1 MRRYNPKIILRC
13 VLSSSDQA
21 KYKYCCYEE
30 ILGEKEC
37 APYDEEGYQEQKKY
51 MEIFSNHVN
60 DFICGNESEN
70 GNESS
75 FINFSIIFFIIL
87 ILLNI

>member
-37 APYDEEGYQEQKKY
+37 SPYDEEGYQEQKK
-51 MEIFSNHVN
+51 
-60 DFICGNESEN
+60 
-70 GNESS
+70 
-75 FINFSIIFFIIL
+75 
-87 ILLNI
+87 